1 MQRTYRLLNHQLVA
15 CNREE
20 AQFFIFVSPDEEE
33 RHHLVHDLKVDE
45 HTLASALDPDE
56 LARLEFEPEHLA
68 LIYKL
73 PRNYSAADMLLFKVT
88 SVGLFVFREKL
99 VLVAPEDT
107 VFFEG
112 KQFQRIHS
120 VEELAL
126 RLIYRSVFHF
136 LEHLK
141 IINQIADSL
150 ESKVSAALENK
161 YLLNL
166 FTLEKSLVYYVNAI
180 NSNMAMIERLRANAP
195 KANLSP
201 ENIELLDDLLIENK
215 QCFRQAEIQSNV
227 LASLM
232 DARASIVGNNLNRLM
247 KTLNLITIAI
257 MIPTLVVSI
266 FSMNVELPVKDLPF
280 AFWLI
285 LGISGALAM
294 GAFLVWRK
302 LRL

>member
-1 MQRTYRLLNHQLVA
+1 MLRTYRLVNNQLA
-15 CNREE
+15 PCERDD
-20 AQFFIFVSPDEEE
+20 AQVLVFVSPDESE
-33 RHHLVHDLKVDE
+33 RRYLVQDLKVDE

-73 PRNYSAADMLLFKVT
+73 PKNYSAADKLLFKVT
-88 SVGLFVFREKL
+88 SVGLFVFRQQL
-99 VLVAPEDT
+99 VLVASEDT
-107 VFFEG
+107 IFFEG
-112 KQFQRIHS
+112 KQFQRVHS

-180 NSNMAMIERLRANAP
+180 NSNLAMIERLRANGA
-195 KANLSP
+195 KANLSA
-201 ENIELLDDLLIENK
+201 ENLELLEDLLIENN

-247 KTLNLITIAI
+247 KTLNFITISI
-257 MIPTLVVSI
+257 MMPTLVVSV
-266 FSMNVELPVKDLPF
+266 FSMNVSLPF
-280 AFWLI
+280 KDHPYAFWFI
-285 LGISGALAM
+285 LAIAATTVM
-294 GAFLVWRK
+294 TAFFVWRK